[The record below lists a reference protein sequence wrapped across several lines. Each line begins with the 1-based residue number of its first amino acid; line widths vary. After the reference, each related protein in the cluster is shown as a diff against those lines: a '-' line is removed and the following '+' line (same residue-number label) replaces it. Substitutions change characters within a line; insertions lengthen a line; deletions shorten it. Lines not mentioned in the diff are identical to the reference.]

1 MDLLGLEWPLHPRR
15 YTSQGVFVVLYCKM
29 DEERIEQL
37 GKLKFVKQ
45 MGKLSNKSF
54 SEVYKNNPLFVEFT
68 RESMASGKGIFKFW
82 IDYCKL
88 LKNTTHAKPV
98 QKPAE

>member
-1 MDLLGLEWPLHPRR
+1 
-15 YTSQGVFVVLYCKM
+15 M

-54 SEVYKNNPLFVEFT
+54 TDVYKTNQLFVAFT

-82 IDYCKL
+82 IEYCKL
-88 LKNTTHAKPV
+88 RKNTHHVKTV
-98 QKPAE
+98 QEPAE